1 MHYLPHCAHSTPFA
15 FYMKFSFSF
24 LGKISDFHKANMSIS
39 IKLNMHKNWQVIK
52 ANGNDIA
59 AVRGSRGGGI
69 QRERWPR
76 RQAGGEG
83 RDCAQFVASFWLQ
96 LLCRYDSI
104 IADGVVVVDVAFAF
118 SVTVIAAFWPICH

>member
-1 MHYLPHCAHSTPFA
+1 MALQQY
-15 FYMKFSFSF
+15 
-24 LGKISDFHKANMSIS
+24 G
-39 IKLNMHKNWQVIK
+39 
-52 ANGNDIA
+52 
-59 AVRGSRGGGI
+59 GSRGGST

-76 RQAGGEG
+76 SLGGGGAG

-104 IADGVVVVDVAFAF
+104 IADGVVAVAVAFAF

>member
-1 MHYLPHCAHSTPFA
+1 MALQQYGA
-15 FYMKFSFSF
+15 
-24 LGKISDFHKANMSIS
+24 
-39 IKLNMHKNWQVIK
+39 
-52 ANGNDIA
+52 
-59 AVRGSRGGGI
+59 SRGGAT

-76 RQAGGEG
+76 SLGGGAG

-104 IADGVVVVDVAFAF
+104 IAGGVVAVAFAF